1 MKVKILKN
9 YQLASSEFIKGTE
22 VDVDRQTGKRLIKL
36 KVARKF
42 GENVIDKIVI
52 ASRKYKRKNKKS

>member
-9 YQLASSEFIKGTE
+9 YQLASSKFVKGTE
-22 VDVDRQTGKRLIKL
+22 VDVDRRTGKRLMKL

-42 GENVIDKIVI
+42 GENIIDKIII
-52 ASRKYKRKNKKS
+52 ANRKYKSKKKKS